1 MCTFIAAHVKLAD
14 HLYAHGGPFPQN
26 LTIVKGQRLTIVKVT
41 ARGLDNELTPP
52 ATT

>member
-14 HLYAHGGPFPQN
+14 HLYAHGLSFCS
-26 LTIVKGQRLTIVKVT
+26 KSDDCEGQRLTIVKVT
-41 ARGLDNELTPP
+41 ARGLDSELTPP